1 MAATDTAVKSNS
13 GQIAIIIL
21 VLVVVGVVFFILFKV
36 FKGINGVLESVGL
49 KDSADE
55 TKVNKTLGSESDK
68 ADKGG
73 WFNPTYYKKLGSS
86 GLQTSNE
93 ADSVAKQVKDSVG
106 YLYDSPEDALG
117 AIKQAKSKQ
126 QLSYVADRFN
136 TLYGKDMKSYMDIAF
151 DRADQKMILSD
162 LYQYVNNLPKTSSG
176 SGLNGA
182 LGKL

>member
-1 MAATDTAVKSNS
+1 MAAADTAISSKS
-13 GQIAIIIL
+13 GQTGLMIL
-21 VLVVVGVVFFILFKV
+21 VIVVIGIVLFILYKV
-36 FKGINGVLESVGL
+36 FNGINGVLESVGL

-73 WFNPTYYKKLGSS
+73 WFNPAYYKKLGSS

-93 ADSVAKQVKDSVG
+93 ADKVAKQIKDSVG

-117 AIKQAKSKQ
+117 AIKQIKSKQ
-126 QLSYVADRFN
+126 QLSYLADRFN
-136 TLYGKDMKSYMDIAF
+136 VLYSKDMKSYMDIGF
-151 DRADQKMILSD
+151 DRADQKLVLAD
-162 LYQYVNNLPKTSSG
+162 LYQYANNLPKTASG